1 MNTHSPILPPAAEPV
16 ERIALLNYATWLFYE
31 RRLLCAELYP
41 HLGSG
46 AERFI
51 LGENVA
57 WDWHFREPGHR
68 HLPQPSTRAVTVL
81 DMVGVN
87 WREDRDRLRDA
98 DREPVDLPDTV
109 ERPALP
115 RSWPRVD
122 AEVLDAASDLNNLDA
137 AQQALL
143 NDGEYGD
150 AVDAPGYSEL
160 ERQRDAAIKRVASA
174 RARSILG
181 LSAKARLLQT
191 DSVGSC
197 AEPFDLIAR
206 SLADDLAGVE
216 GRYFSHAPDPILAV
230 LAA

>member
-1 MNTHSPILPPAAEPV
+1 MNTHDPIFPPVADPV

-46 AERFI
+46 ADRFI

-57 WDWHFREPGHR
+57 WDWHFRGPDHTQ
-68 HLPQPSTRAVTVL
+68 LPQPSTRAVAVL
-81 DMVGVN
+81 DMVGLN
-87 WREDRDRLRDA
+87 WREDRERLRDL
-98 DREPVDLPDTV
+98 DREPVDIDDAGA
-109 ERPALP
+109 RPELP

-122 AEVLDAASDLNNLDA
+122 ADVLDAVSDLNNLIA
-137 AQQALL
+137 AIAVLL
-143 NDGEYGD
+143 NDGGYDD
-150 AVDAPGYSEL
+150 AYDAPGYEEL
-160 ERQRDAAIKRVASA
+160 EQQRDAAIKRVAGA

-181 LSAKARLLQT
+181 LSAKARLLQI

-197 AEPFDLIAR
+197 AEPFELIAR

-216 GRYFSHAPDPILAV
+216 GRYFNHAPDPILAV